1 MAQRLILPPPAALC
15 YNSTMSRPEINAM
28 TPQEIIQDIDQL
40 FSLPDVVLRVNEL
53 LESDQSTISDIGAV
67 ISNDP
72 ALSARL
78 LKLVNSA
85 FYGFPAQVDTISRA
99 IGLIGTNEVR
109 SIVLASSATSVFRDV
124 SSDLIDMNSFWHRSV
139 YCGLVAK
146 KIAAATRRTRGESQF
161 LTGLFHD
168 LGKLILI
175 IKAPQD
181 YEQLMRVSSEQG
193 TLMSDLEEEWLGF
206 SSAELGAQLLA
217 HWHLP
222 ESLWL
227 PVKHQYH
234 PEACD
239 LFVNETHTLN
249 LAMQVTNCVE
259 PELKSGSPQDKIEL
273 LDSVAMDDFDLSR
286 ENLSTIAGDANIES
300 LEVLSIINP
309 TNATVY

>member
-1 MAQRLILPPPAALC
+1 MGPFE
-15 YNSTMSRPEINAM
+15 SRHM
-28 TPQEIIQDIDQL
+28 TPQEIIQEIDQL

-53 LESDQSTISDIGAV
+53 LDSDSSTISDIGAV
-67 ISNDP
+67 IGTDP

-109 SIVLASSATSVFRDV
+109 SIVMASAATSVFRDV

-146 KIAAATRRTRGESQF
+146 KIASSTRRTRGESQF
-161 LTGLFHD
+161 LTGLLHD

-181 YEQLMRVSSEQG
+181 YEQLMRVSCEQG
-193 TLMSDLEEEWLGF
+193 TLMADLEEEWLGF

-222 ESLWL
+222 ESLWI
-227 PVKHQYH
+227 PVKYQYH

-239 LFVNETHTLN
+239 LFVSETHTLN
-249 LAMQVTNCVE
+249 LAMQVTNCFE
-259 PELKSGSPQDKIEL
+259 PEIKAGSPSDKIEL
-273 LDSVAMDDFDLSR
+273 LDSIAMDDFALSR
-286 ENLSTIAGDANIES
+286 EDLSNIAGDANLEA

-309 TNATVY
+309 AATAVY